1 MDTQYKPKEV
11 EEKIYKFWLKN
22 DFFNPD
28 KSKSKK
34 TYSIVIPPPNITGSL
49 HMGHALNAIIQDILI
64 RWKRMDGFKAVWVP
78 GTDHAAIATQNV
90 IEKQLKKEG
99 KTRFDLGREG
109 FEKRFWQWKEE
120 TGNKILDQL
129 KKFGVS
135 CDWSRTRF
143 TMDKEYT
150 QAVMEAFSH
159 YYKKGWVYRK
169 KRVVNWCL
177 RCQTSL
183 SDLEVEYKE
192 EKSKLWF
199 IKYFL
204 SENKEKYISVA
215 TTRPETLLGD
225 TALAVNPRDERY
237 KDLVGKKVILPL
249 VNREIPI
256 IKDFSIDPK
265 FGTGAVKITPA
276 HDLNDY
282 KISQRNNLELIQVID
297 KNGRLNENAPSIYQ
311 GMKIK
316 EARERI
322 IEDLNKAN
330 LIEKI
335 EDYNHQVPV
344 CYRCG
349 SVIELLPS
357 EQWFLK
363 MKELAE
369 SVERIIKAKKIK
381 FHPERWSKV
390 CLNWLKQADD
400 WCISRQL
407 WVGHRI
413 PLWQCENQKD
423 KFFFSSDNPKN
434 CLICKKCRPKQTE
447 DVFDTWFSSALW
459 PFAVLG
465 WPEKNKDLKDFYP
478 TDVLVTARDIIY
490 LWVIRMIFSGSE
502 FTKEIPFSDVI
513 ITATVLNKEGK
524 RMSKSLGTG
533 IDPLL
538 FIEQQGA
545 DAARFGICWQISSLQ
560 DIKFDDTKIFAGKK
574 FCNKLWNA
582 SRFVLSNIGK
592 AKFEIKNKAKGK
604 SQNDK
609 KILKELEKVIEK
621 TNKNLSEF
629 KFGKALQENYHF
641 FWSKFC
647 DVYIEKAKIQI
658 KEAKNKKDKEET
670 EKVLLYV
677 LANSLKLFHPFLP
690 FITEEIYEKLPLK
703 NKKPLIIE
711 QWPKKSS

>member
-1 MDTQYKPKEV
+1 MEAQYKPKEV

-49 HMGHALNAIIQDILI
+49 HMGHALNAIIQDVLI
-64 RWKRMDGFKAVWVP
+64 RWKRMNGFKAVWIP

-150 QAVMEAFSH
+150 RAVTEAFSH
-159 YYKKGWVYRK
+159 YYKKDWIYRK
-169 KRVVNWCL
+169 KRAVNWCL

-225 TALAVNPRDERY
+225 TALAVNPRDEKY

-249 VNREIPI
+249 INREIPI

-297 KNGRLNENAPSIYQ
+297 KTGRMNENAPSIYQ
-311 GMKIK
+311 GLKVK
-316 EARERI
+316 EAREKI

-335 EDYNHQVPV
+335 EDYLHQVPV

-363 MKELAE
+363 MGELAE
-369 SVERIIKAKKIK
+369 SVEKIIKTKKIK
-381 FHPERWSKV
+381 FHPERWAKV
-390 CLNWLKQADD
+390 CLDWLKGVDD

-407 WVGHRI
+407 WCGHRI
-413 PLWQCENQKD
+413 PLWQCQNKEE
-423 KFFFSSDNPKN
+423 FFFSSEKPKN
-434 CLICKKCRPKQTE
+434 CSVCEKCQPKQIE

-465 WPEKNKDLKDFYP
+465 WPEKTKDLKDFYP

-502 FTKEIPFSDVI
+502 FMKEIPFSDVI

-582 SRFVLSNIGK
+582 SRFVLSNLENKKFDVGK
-592 AKFEIKNKAKGK
+592 KPQGK

-609 KILKELEKVIEK
+609 KILKELEKIIEK
-621 TNKNLSEF
+621 TNKNLLKF
-629 KFGKALQENYHF
+629 DFGKALQENYHF

-658 KEAKNKKDKEET
+658 KGAKNKKDKEET

-677 LANSLKLFHPFLP
+677 LATSLKLLHPFLP
-690 FITEEIYEKLPLK
+690 FITEEIYEKLSLK

-711 QWPKKSS
+711 QWPKK